1 MAVLYHD
8 YFLLEGDGWL
18 FCMMIITIMKSQ
30 STCSFS
36 DWRASLQSEEEEKW
50 LKLLSCVEIFFYQ
63 PLFFVGLYRTP
74 VAQVAGTL
82 RRTAHRPSYFP
93 SRTSVTIFL
102 NIITISTTL
111 AILANLDD
119 LSQLVCLHWELV
131 PLLAVEP
138 AVHTGSHPRKDQF
151 NKGGFQ
157 KMFGMWKLPQY
168 FNDLGNFLLQT
179 RKNLISIFDVF
190 RPAKKNG

>member
-8 YFLLEGDGWL
+8 NSYLHWMDGCFVSL
-18 FCMMIITIMKSQ
+18 MITIMKSQ

-36 DWRASLQSEEEEKW
+36 DWRASLQSEEEEKL
-50 LKLLSCVEIFFYQ
+50 LKLLSCLEIFYFFYQ

-74 VAQVAGTL
+74 VAQVAGIL

-102 NIITISTTL
+102 NIITISTTM

-151 NKGGFQ
+151 KGGFQ
-157 KMFGMWKLPQY
+157 KMRTKRFGM
-168 FNDLGNFLLQT
+168 
-179 RKNLISIFDVF
+179 
-190 RPAKKNG
+190 